1 MQRRVQIVEVSPRDG
16 LQAESR
22 TLPTETKVELIT
34 RLAEAGHTVIEVTSF
49 VNPKAVPQLA
59 DAEELLRALKRRPG
73 VRYPVL
79 VPNEK
84 GLDRALEAGA
94 DEIAVFASAS
104 ESYSRKNLN
113 HSRAEVLNGYRVVV
127 QRAKNARLRVRGYLS
142 MVIADPWDGPTK
154 PEVVVA
160 SAQQLLAM
168 GCDELSLGDT
178 SGVGT
183 PGEVRTL
190 LRALMDAKIANDK
203 IALHLH
209 DTYGQAL
216 ANALAAIEVGI
227 TTFDASVG
235 GIGGSPFAKMA
246 AGNLATEDLVWMCN
260 GLGIE
265 TGLHVERL
273 AATSAWMSQQLGRE
287 LPGRAARALS
297 TSAAADQHR

>member
-1 MQRRVQIVEVSPRDG
+1 MPHPAELPRRITVVEVSPRDG
-16 LQAESR
+16 LQSEAR
-22 TLPTETKVELIT
+22 TLPTEAKLELIT
-34 RLAEAGHTVIEVTSF
+34 RLAEAGCTVIEATSF

-59 DAEELLRALKRRPG
+59 DAEDLLRALKRRPG

-84 GLDRALEAGA
+84 GLDRALAAGA

-113 HSRAEVLNGYRVVV
+113 RSRDEALDGYREIVG
-127 QRAKNARLRVRGYLS
+127 RAKDARLRVRGYLS

-154 PEVVVA
+154 PDVVVE
-160 SAQQLLAM
+160 SAKRLLAM

-183 PGEVRTL
+183 PGQVRTL
-190 LRALMDAKIANDK
+190 LTAFANAGIANDK
-203 IALHLH
+203 VALHLH

-216 ANALAAIEVGI
+216 ANALLAMQMGI
-227 TTFDASVG
+227 TRFDASVG

-246 AGNLATEDLVWMCN
+246 AGNLATEDLVWMCD

-287 LPGRAARALS
+287 LPGRVARALS
-297 TSAAADQHR
+297 TPT

>member
-1 MQRRVQIVEVSPRDG
+1 MSSNLPQRVRIVEVSPRDG

-22 TLPTETKVELIT
+22 TLPTQTKLELIT
-34 RLAEAGHTVIEVTSF
+34 RLAEAGHTVIEATSF

-84 GLDRALEAGA
+84 GLDRALAAGA

-104 ESYSRKNLN
+104 ESYSRNNLN
-113 HSRAEVLNGYRVVV
+113 RSREEALDGYREVVG
-127 QRAKNARLRVRGYLS
+127 RAKDARLRVRGYLS

-154 PEVVVA
+154 PDVVVEYA
-160 SAQQLLAM
+160 KRLLAM

-183 PGEVRTL
+183 PGEIRTL
-190 LRALMDAKIANDK
+190 LRAITDAGVSLDTV
-203 IALHLH
+203 ALHLH

-216 ANALAAIEVGI
+216 ANALAAMELGV

-273 AATSAWMSQQLGRE
+273 AATSAWMAQQLGRE
-287 LPGRAARALS
+287 LPGRVARALS
-297 TSAAADQHR
+297 TRA

>member
-1 MQRRVQIVEVSPRDG
+1 MPHPAELPRRITVVEVSPRDG

-22 TLPTETKVELIT
+22 TLPTQVKLELIT
-34 RLAEAGHTVIEVTSF
+34 RLAEAGCTVIEATSF

-59 DAEELLRALKRRPG
+59 DAEELLRALVRRPG

-79 VPNEK
+79 VPNER
-84 GLDRALEAGA
+84 GLDRALAAGA
-94 DEIAVFASAS
+94 TEIAVFASAS

-113 HSRAEVLNGYRVVV
+113 RSRDEAIDGYREVVSRAK
-127 QRAKNARLRVRGYLS
+127 AARLRVRGYLS
-142 MVIADPWDGPTK
+142 MVIADPWDGPTR
-154 PEVVVA
+154 PDVVVDCA
-160 SAQQLLAM
+160 KRLLAM
-168 GCDELSLGDT
+168 GCDDLSLGDT

-190 LRALMDAKIANDK
+190 ISAITDAAISLD
-203 IALHLH
+203 IVALHLH

-216 ANALAAIEVGI
+216 ANALTAMELGI

-235 GIGGSPFAKMA
+235 GIGGSPFARMA

-287 LPGRAARALS
+287 LPGRVARALS
-297 TSAAADQHR
+297 QKV

>member
-1 MQRRVQIVEVSPRDG
+1 MSAVLPQRVQIVEVSPRDG

-22 TLPTETKVELIT
+22 TLSTETKVELIT
-34 RLAEAGHTVIEVTSF
+34 RLAEAGHTVIEATSF

-84 GLDRALEAGA
+84 GLDRALAAGA
-94 DEIAVFASAS
+94 DEVAVFASAS

-113 HSRAEVLNGYRVVV
+113 RSREEALDGYRQVVG
-127 QRAKNARLRVRGYLS
+127 RAKDARVRVRGYLS

-154 PEVVVA
+154 PEVVVE
-160 SAQQLLAM
+160 SAKRLLGM

-178 SGVGT
+178 TGVGT
-183 PGEVRTL
+183 PGEVRAL
-190 LRALMDAKIANDK
+190 LRAVADAGIASDRV
-203 IALHLH
+203 ALHLH

-216 ANALAAIEVGI
+216 ANVLAAMELGI
-227 TTFDASVG
+227 TTFDASIG
-235 GIGGSPFAKMA
+235 GIGGSPFAKMS

-265 TGLHVERL
+265 TGLHLERL
-273 AATSAWMSQQLGRE
+273 AATSGWMSHQLGRE
-287 LPGRAARALS
+287 LPGRVARALS
-297 TSAAADQHR
+297 TRA

>member
-1 MQRRVQIVEVSPRDG
+1 MRGVAIVTRIQIVEVSPRDG
-16 LQAESR
+16 LQAESK
-22 TLPTETKVELIT
+22 TLPTEITLELIT
-34 RLAEAGHTVIEVTSF
+34 RLAEAGHTMIEATSF

-59 DAEELLRALKRRPG
+59 DAEQLLRALKRRPG

-84 GLDRALEAGA
+84 GLDRALAAGA

-113 HSRAEVLNGYRVVV
+113 HSRAEVLDGYRAVV
-127 QRAKNARLRVRGYLS
+127 QRAKDARLRVRGYLS

-154 PEVVVA
+154 PDVVVD
-160 SAQQLLAM
+160 SAKQLLAM

-190 LRALMDAKIANDK
+190 LRAFADAKIANDK
-203 IALHLH
+203 VALHLH

-216 ANALAAIEVGI
+216 ANTLAAMELGI

-287 LPGRAARALS
+287 LPGRVARALA
-297 TSAAADQHR
+297 TRA